1 MKVAIFALIVG
12 LGSVVG
18 VVAQDLTITNA
29 EIEKFRQKR
38 LAAEREYR
46 ENYAKMGFPSPAEL
60 EKQLEQDRLDN
71 EKLAA
76 RLSQERVERE
86 RIEAMR
92 MQAAAQAAAGPQT
105 VITMQQPQQQT
116 YNPYWNPYGLPPY
129 ILYPNRFPRRF
140 PF

>member
-1 MKVAIFALIVG
+1 MKVAIFALVVG
-12 LGSVVG
+12 LAGVVG
-18 VVAQDLTITNA
+18 VAAQDLTITNA

-38 LAAEREYR
+38 LAAEKDYQ

-60 EKQLEQDRLDN
+60 AKQLEQDRIDN

-92 MQAAAQAAAGPQT
+92 MQAEAQAVAGPQT
-105 VITMQQPQQQT
+105 VITMQQPQQPN